1 MTKTITQE
9 SELDL
14 LKHQIRELGA
24 LLGEVLKQQAGD
36 QLYDIVEKL
45 RIAYRDLRIE
55 NNNTV
60 RENMMNVIAELDSKS
75 LETVIRAF
83 NALYTLSNIVE
94 ENFLY
99 QQREKKRT
107 EGEIDWEGS
116 FFQTLTELK
125 ADRIDENELQR
136 LVKQLRYTPVF
147 TAHPTEARRRILME
161 TQRRLFLTI
170 NQMYQPEI
178 GDYARK
184 QLKQKLKTQIQLLLR
199 TNEVRPT
206 KPAVEDEIKYGLSY
220 FSASLFKAIPAVYR
234 NFERSIERV
243 YQKNITIPSF
253 LRFGSWIGGDR
264 DGNPFVTPEITRKAV
279 RMQMGEAL
287 REYIQRVQELRHIL
301 TQSGLFCTPTRA
313 FSHSLEMDDREIGN
327 TVFHDRRTRENSEPY
342 RQKLYIMEYRLTKTL
357 QTVERRLNG
366 EDCHIPSSGYSS
378 GLDLLNDL
386 YLIHD
391 SLVSHQD
398 EAIANGEL
406 KDFVRLVES
415 CGFGLFNLD
424 LRQESTV
431 HSQAIHE
438 LLQQVQPETA
448 YINQTEQQKQTI
460 LTELIQQ
467 HEILE
472 INTELLSEET
482 LKTLEVFKVMKQM
495 REECGAET
503 FGAYIISM
511 THEASHVLEVIL
523 LAHQTELIRK
533 NEFGDYECDINTSP
547 LFETIEDLS
556 HIDRVLTELFQNPV
570 YNKLLKVSG
579 NKQEVMLG
587 YSDSCKDGGI
597 LSSQWSL
604 YNAQQ
609 KVIKIAKQHD
619 IECYLFHGRGGTI
632 GRGGGPTHEAIMSQ
646 PPDTVLGH
654 IKFTEQGEVLSNKY
668 SNIETAIYELGVGV
682 TGLLK
687 ASTGLIRQQGEYSD
701 DYLAA
706 MAAISKAG
714 ETSYRDLTDHTK
726 GFLDF
731 FYEITPVQEIGQ
743 LNIGSRPSHRKTADR
758 SKSSIRAIP
767 WVFGWA
773 QARYTLPAWY
783 GIGTALKTF
792 METNPE
798 GTKLLQQMYKKWPF
812 FRALLSN
819 VQMALFKADMETAKE
834 YAQLSN
840 DPAAI
845 EIYNK
850 IRQEYQQTC
859 ETVLEVAQ
867 LQELMQEREMLRF
880 SMSRRDPMID
890 PLNHVQIIL
899 LQRHRSY
906 IAQYPDTHSPSIELL
921 LRSINAIAAGMRNTG

>member
-1 MTKTITQE
+1 MTKTIVQK
-9 SELDL
+9 SELDR
-14 LKHQIRELGA
+14 LKDQIREIGS
-24 LLGEVLKQQAGD
+24 LLGEVLKEQAGEK
-36 QLYDIVEKL
+36 LYNIVEKL

-60 RENMMNVIAELDSKS
+60 REEMMNFIAQLDSS
-75 LETVIRAF
+75 ELEEVIRAF

-99 QQREKKRT
+99 LQREQIRAA
-107 EGEIDWEGS
+107 GEIIWEGS
-116 FFQTLTELK
+116 FFRTLNELK
-125 ADRIDENELQR
+125 ADGIDSNELQR

-161 TQRRLFLTI
+161 TQRKLFITI

-178 GDYARK
+178 GDYIRE
-184 QLKQKLKTQIQLLLR
+184 QRKQKLKTQIQLLWR
-199 TNEVRPT
+199 TNEVRPS

-220 FSASLFKAIPAVYR
+220 FHASLFDAIPAVYR
-234 NFERSIERV
+234 NFETSVKRI
-243 YQKNITIPSF
+243 YNKNITIPSF

-279 RMQMGEAL
+279 RMQMREAL
-287 REYIQRVQELRHIL
+287 REYIKRVNELRHIL
-301 TQSGLFCTPTRA
+301 TQSDLFCTPTRA
-313 FSHSLEMDDREIGN
+313 FSHSLKMDDREIGDI
-327 TVFHDRRTRENSEPY
+327 VFRNRRTRENHEPY
-342 RQKLYIMEYRLTKTL
+342 RQKLYIMEYRLKKTL

-366 EDCHIPSSGYSS
+366 EECHIPSEGYNSS
-378 GLDLLNDL
+378 LDLLNDL

-406 KDFVRLVES
+406 KDFIRLVES
-415 CGFGLFNLD
+415 CHFGLFNLD
-424 LRQESTV
+424 IRQESTV
-431 HSQAIHE
+431 HSQAINE
-438 LLQQVQPETA
+438 LIEQVQPGCN
-448 YINQTEQQKQTI
+448 YLNKTEQDKQKTLTDFIKQQNI
-460 LTELIQQ
+460 LDIKTES
-467 HEILE
+467 
-472 INTELLSEET
+472 LSEET
-482 LKTLEVFKVMKQM
+482 QQTLEVFRVMKQM
-495 REECGAET
+495 QEECGLET

-511 THEASHVLEVIL
+511 THQASHVLEVIL
-523 LAHQTELIRK
+523 LAHQTGLITK
-533 NEFGDYECDINTSP
+533 NESGEYECHIHTSP
-547 LFETIEDLS
+547 LFETIDDLS
-556 HIDRVLTELFQNPV
+556 HIDSVLTDLFQNSV
-570 YNKLLKVSG
+570 YNKLLKASG

-609 KVIKIAKQHD
+609 KVIQIAKDYD

-632 GRGGGPTHEAIMSQ
+632 GRGGGPTHEAITSQ

-682 TGLLK
+682 TGLIK
-687 ASTGLIRQQGEYSD
+687 ASTGLIRKQGEYKD
-701 DYLAA
+701 HYLAA
-706 MAAISKAG
+706 MTEIAKIG
-714 ETSYRDLTDHTK
+714 EHSYRDLTDHTE
-726 GFLDF
+726 GFLNF

-792 METNPE
+792 TETHPE
-798 GTKLLQQMYKKWPF
+798 GMKLLQEMYQEWPF

-819 VQMALFKADMETAKE
+819 VQMALFKAVMETAQE

-840 DPAAI
+840 DSAAI

-850 IRQEYQQTC
+850 IRQEYEQTR
-859 ETVLEVAQ
+859 EKVLEVAQ
-867 LQELMQEREMLRF
+867 LKELMQERKMLCY
-880 SMSRRDPMID
+880 SMSRRDPIID
-890 PLNHVQIIL
+890 PLNHVQLIL

-906 IAQYPDTHSPSIELL
+906 IAEYPDTHSPWIELL

>member
-1 MTKTITQE
+1 MTKTIVQE
-9 SELDL
+9 SELNL
-14 LKHQIRELGA
+14 LKDQIRELGS
-24 LLGEVLKQQAGD
+24 LLGEALKQQAGD

-45 RIAYRDLRIE
+45 RIGYRDLRIE

-60 RENMMNVIAELDSKS
+60 REDMMNVIAELDSNH

-99 QQREKKRT
+99 QQREKKRAK
-107 EGEIDWEGS
+107 GEITWEGA
-116 FFQTLTELK
+116 FFKTLEELK
-125 ADRIDENELQR
+125 ADDIDGNELQR

-178 GDYARK
+178 GNYARK
-184 QLKQKLKTQIQLLLR
+184 QLKQKLKTQIKLLLR
-199 TNEVRPT
+199 TNEVRAS

-243 YQKNITIPSF
+243 YKQNITIPSF

-264 DGNPFVTPEITRKAV
+264 DGNPFVTPEVTRKAV
-279 RMQMGEAL
+279 RMQMRAAL
-287 REYIQRVQELRHIL
+287 HEYIKQIQELRNIL
-301 TQSGLFCTPTRA
+301 TQSSLFCTPTRA
-313 FSHSLEMDDREIGN
+313 FSHSLEMDDTELGN
-327 TVFHDRRTRENSEPY
+327 IVFHNRRTRENLEPY

-357 QTVERRLNG
+357 QAVERRLNG
-366 EDCHIPSSGYSS
+366 EDCHIPSSGYNSS
-378 GLDLLNDL
+378 LNLLNDL

-406 KDFVRLVES
+406 KDLIRLVES

-424 LRQESTV
+424 VRQESTV
-431 HSQAIHE
+431 HSQAINE
-438 LLQQVQPETA
+438 LIEQVQPETG
-448 YINQTEQQKQTI
+448 YLTQTEQQKQAT

-467 HEILE
+467 QEILE

-482 LKTLEVFKVMKQM
+482 QQTLEVFRVMKQM
-495 REECGAET
+495 QEECGPET

-511 THEASHVLEVIL
+511 THQASHVLEVIL
-523 LAHQTELIRK
+523 LAHQTSLITK
-533 NEFGDYECDINTSP
+533 DESGQYECHIHTSP
-547 LFETIEDLS
+547 LFETIDDLS
-556 HIDRVLTELFQNPV
+556 HIDSVLTDLFENPV
-570 YNKLLKVSG
+570 YKTLLKISG

-609 KVIKIAKQHD
+609 KVIKISRHYD

-687 ASTGLIRQQGEYSD
+687 ASTGLIRKQGEYSD

-706 MAAISKAG
+706 MAEISKTG
-714 ETSYRDLTDHTK
+714 ETSYRDLTDYTE

-783 GIGTALKTF
+783 GIGTALTNF

-798 GTKLLQQMYKKWPF
+798 GVKLLQQMYQEWPF

-819 VQMALFKADMETAKE
+819 VQMALFKANMETAQE
-834 YAQLSN
+834 YSQLSN
-840 DPAAI
+840 DPAATK
-845 EIYNK
+845 IYNK
-850 IRQEYQQTC
+850 IRQEYQQTY
-859 ETVLEVAQ
+859 EKVLEVAQ
-867 LQELMQEREMLRF
+867 LQELMQEREMLRY
-880 SMSRRDPMID
+880 SMSRRDPIID

-906 IAQYPDTHSPSIELL
+906 ITEYPETHSPWIELL